1 MGGPLGCRGFDVKV
15 VLRYHLTMAK
25 AEHPKPIARK
35 KARSTSASSAKRNVR
50 AIANLEHEALH
61 HRSATARI
69 SDVVCQFAGS
79 GSFILLHA
87 GWFTGWVLL
96 NLGKVPGVEPFDPYP
111 FTFLTMIVSL
121 EAIFLSIFVLISQ
134 NRMAHQADRRAHLDL
149 QINLLAEEENTTIL
163 RMLRALCQKQGI
175 DLESMLEDGDDAKDL
190 LRKTDI
196 QALMKD
202 LEKQL
207 PEEM

>member
-1 MGGPLGCRGFDVKV
+1 
-15 VLRYHLTMAK
+15 MAK
-25 AEHPKPIARK
+25 TEHSKPPVRRKTKSAAASTAR
-35 KARSTSASSAKRNVR
+35 RNVR
-50 AIANLEHEALH
+50 TIANLEHAALH
-61 HRSATARI
+61 HRSLTARV

-79 GSFILLHA
+79 GSFILVHA
-87 GWFTGWVLL
+87 AWFTAWMLM
-96 NLGKVPGVEPFDPYP
+96 NMGKIPGLQPFDPYP

-175 DLESMLEDGDDAKDL
+175 DLETLLEDGGDDDSDL

-196 QALMKD
+196 QALMRD